1 MRKNQSGSELP
12 PELPVA
18 FVRKKERGDS
28 SRGLMSEALGPTR
41 YYIVE
46 VPGKHRVNTDEQQ
59 LPIYG
64 FNGRRNVGGTTELAL
79 VKEVA
84 PRET

>member
-1 MRKNQSGSELP
+1 
-12 PELPVA
+12 
-18 FVRKKERGDS
+18 
-28 SRGLMSEALGPTR
+28 MSEALGPTR